1 MSGAS
6 WTTSILCP
14 LLGAILCNAMALA
27 PFKAVIDARKKKDL
41 GDLNPFPF
49 ALIMNSQLGWTIY
62 GAVQS
67 DVYIFFSSAPPF
79 VLGAVLCMTA
89 IHVLERGV
97 QHEKREKLMRLRL
110 EYVMFAS
117 VTFWLTAIFV
127 ISIVLKNADRATA
140 AMIVG
145 ISSDISSLLYYGAPL
160 ATVAEVIRTKDS
172 SSLFVPAIV
181 ISAINCI
188 LWFFYGLLGVQSALI
203 YVPNII
209 GILLCVGE
217 LIVRGIYPAKSKSFE
232 EKLAEETVEEVATRV
247 RTLTEDFT
255 TRVRTATEDFGSRV
269 RSTSEAFGAHG
280 RRASMTTIPE
290 ESGEQDGKSLV
301 KHADGKGDE
310 GDVIQMGTP
319 RDSSENLNV

>member
-117 VTFWLTAIFV
+117 VTYWLTVIFI
-127 ISIVLKNADRATA
+127 ISIVMKNADKATA
-140 AMIVG
+140 ALIVG
-145 ISSDISSLLYYGAPL
+145 ISSDISGLIYYGAPL

-172 SSLFVPAIV
+172 SSLFVPGIA

-203 YVPNII
+203 YVPNAI
-209 GILLCVGE
+209 GIILCLVE
-217 LIVRGIYPAKSKSFE
+217 LVVRGIYPANSKSFE
-232 EKLAEETVEEVATRV
+232 EKLAQETVEEVSIRV
-247 RTLTEDFT
+247 RTLTDDFT
-255 TRVRTATEDFGSRV
+255 SRV
-269 RSTSEAFGAHG
+269 RSTSAAIGA
-280 RRASMTTIPE
+280 RLTRNSMSAIIE
-290 ESGEQDGKSLV
+290 ESGDGRRKSLASN
-301 KHADGKGDE
+301 ADNDGEERIVDNGDPE
-310 GDVIQMGTP
+310 V
-319 RDSSENLNV
+319 VAV

>member
-14 LLGAILCNAMALA
+14 LLGAILCNAMAIA

-41 GDLNPFPF
+41 GELNPFPF

-62 GAVQS
+62 GAVQA
-67 DVYIFFSSAPPF
+67 DIYIFFSSAIPF

-97 QHEKREKLMRLRL
+97 QHEKREKVMRLRL

-117 VTFWLTAIFV
+117 VTYWLTVVFV
-127 ISIVLKNADRATA
+127 ISIVLKSADKSTA
-140 AMIVG
+140 ALIVG

-160 ATVAEVIRTKDS
+160 ATVADVIRTKDS

-188 LWFFYGLLGVQSALI
+188 LWFFYGLLGVHSALI
-203 YVPNII
+203 YVPNVI
-209 GILLCVGE
+209 GIILCVGE
-217 LIVRGIYPAKSKSFE
+217 LIVRGIYPAPKKSFE
-232 EKLAEETVEEVATRV
+232 EKLAEETIEEVATRV
-247 RTLTEDFT
+247 RTLTEDFS
-255 TRVRTATEDFGSRV
+255 TRVRTATEDFGTRI
-269 RSTSEAFGAHG
+269 RSASEAIGASV

-290 ESGEQDGKSLV
+290 EPGGTAGKSLV
-301 KHADGKGDE
+301 EHVDGDGEVRNEVNGD
-310 GDVIQMGTP
+310 
-319 RDSSENLNV
+319 SETVSV

>member
-14 LLGAILCNAMALA
+14 LLGAILCNAMAIA

-41 GDLNPFPF
+41 GELNPFPF

-62 GAVQS
+62 GAVQA
-67 DVYIFFSSAPPF
+67 DIYIFFSSAIPF

-97 QHEKREKLMRLRL
+97 QHEKREKVMRLRL

-117 VTFWLTAIFV
+117 VTYWLTVVFV
-127 ISIVLKNADRATA
+127 ISIVLKSADKSTA
-140 AMIVG
+140 ALIVG

-160 ATVAEVIRTKDS
+160 ATVADVIRTKDS

-188 LWFFYGLLGVQSALI
+188 LWFFYGLLGVHSALI
-203 YVPNII
+203 YVPNVI
-209 GILLCVGE
+209 GIILCVGE
-217 LIVRGIYPAKSKSFE
+217 LIVRGIYPAPTKSFE

-247 RTLTEDFT
+247 RTLTEDLS
-255 TRVRTATEDFGSRV
+255 TRVRTATEDFGTRI
-269 RSTSEAFGAHG
+269 RSASEAIGASV

-290 ESGEQDGKSLV
+290 EPGGTAGKSLV
-301 KHADGKGDE
+301 EHVDGDGEERNVVNGD
-310 GDVIQMGTP
+310 
-319 RDSSENLNV
+319 SETVSV

>member
-1 MSGAS
+1 M
-6 WTTSILCP
+6 
-14 LLGAILCNAMALA
+14 AIA

-41 GDLNPFPF
+41 GELNPFPF

-62 GAVQS
+62 GAVQA
-67 DVYIFFSSAPPF
+67 DIYIFFSSAIPF

-97 QHEKREKLMRLRL
+97 QHEKREKVMRLRL

-117 VTFWLTAIFV
+117 VTYWLTVVFV
-127 ISIVLKNADRATA
+127 ISIVLKSADKSTA
-140 AMIVG
+140 ALIVG

-160 ATVAEVIRTKDS
+160 ATVADVIRTKDS

-188 LWFFYGLLGVQSALI
+188 LWFFYGLLGVHSALI
-203 YVPNII
+203 YVPNVI
-209 GILLCVGE
+209 GIILCVGE
-217 LIVRGIYPAKSKSFE
+217 LIVRGIYPAPKKSFE

-247 RTLTEDFT
+247 RTLTEDFS
-255 TRVRTATEDFGSRV
+255 TRVRTATEDFGTRI
-269 RSTSEAFGAHG
+269 RSASEAIGARV

-290 ESGEQDGKSLV
+290 EPGESDVKALV
-301 KHADGKGDE
+301 KNVDGDTEDKN
-310 GDVIQMGTP
+310 GDVIHMTP
-319 RDSSENLNV
+319 HDSTENLDV

>member
-14 LLGAILCNAMALA
+14 LLGAILCNAMAIA

-41 GDLNPFPF
+41 GELNPFPF

-62 GAVQS
+62 GAVQA
-67 DVYIFFSSAPPF
+67 DVYIFFSSAIPF

-97 QHEKREKLMRLRL
+97 QHEKREKVMRLRL

-117 VTFWLTAIFV
+117 VTYWLTVVFV
-127 ISIVLKNADRATA
+127 ISIVLKSADKSTA
-140 AMIVG
+140 ALIVG

-160 ATVAEVIRTKDS
+160 ATVADVIRTKDS

-188 LWFFYGLLGVQSALI
+188 LWFFYGLLGVHSALI
-203 YVPNII
+203 YVPNVI
-209 GILLCVGE
+209 GIILCVGE
-217 LIVRGIYPAKSKSFE
+217 LIVRGIYPAPKKSFE
-232 EKLAEETVEEVATRV
+232 EKLAEETIEEVATRV
-247 RTLTEDFT
+247 RTLTEDFS
-255 TRVRTATEDFGSRV
+255 TRVRSATEDFGTRI
-269 RSTSEAFGAHG
+269 RSASEAIGARV

-290 ESGEQDGKSLV
+290 EPGGTAGKSLV
-301 KHADGKGDE
+301 EHVDGDGEVRNEVNGD
-310 GDVIQMGTP
+310 
-319 RDSSENLNV
+319 SETVSV